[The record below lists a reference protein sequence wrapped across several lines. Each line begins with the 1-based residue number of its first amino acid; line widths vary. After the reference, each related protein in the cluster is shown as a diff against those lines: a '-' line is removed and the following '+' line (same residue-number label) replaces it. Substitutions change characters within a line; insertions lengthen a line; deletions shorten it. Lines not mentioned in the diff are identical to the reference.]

1 MVAGV
6 QISLKALGL
15 HGFSRGHFKAAAVKG
30 WRDVAKVQQL
40 AVVAESHR
48 NGHIPAEVL
57 FGQTEEMQRIRR
69 TIERVAAVRVPVL
82 IRGESGSGKE
92 AVASYLH
99 RIAPWRDKPL
109 VKVNCAA
116 IPGQLLES
124 ELFGYEKGSFT
135 GAYNSRPGKFEVA
148 HGGTIVLDEIAEIDS
163 GLQAKLLQV
172 LQDGCFSRI
181 GDLEERRVDARIV
194 SISNKDVENE
204 MKQGGFREDLFY
216 RINVV
221 NVQLP
226 PLRRRRE
233 DVPGLIEHFLNYY
246 CERYERPRPQLPAG
260 VVSRFE
266 QHHWPGNVRELEN
279 YVKRFVILDSAES
292 ILEELEERGRGAQKD
307 TFQLPPIED
316 FSLKKF
322 AKQASQHAEH
332 VMILEAL
339 KQTRWNRKRAA
350 SMLGISYRALLYK
363 IKEAGIPP
371 KKRA

>member
-1 MVAGV
+1 
-6 QISLKALGL
+6 
-15 HGFSRGHFKAAAVKG
+15 
-30 WRDVAKVQQL
+30 VAKVQQL
-40 AVVAESHR
+40 AVVADSSR
-48 NGHIPAEVL
+48 NGHVPPEVL
-57 FGQTEEMQRIRR
+57 FGMTDEMQKIRR
-69 TIERVAAVRVPVL
+69 TIERVASVRVPVL

-92 AVASYLH
+92 LLASYLH
-99 RIAPWRDKPL
+99 RIAPWHEKPL

-116 IPGQLLES
+116 IPGPLLES

-181 GDLEERRVDARIV
+181 GDLEERRVDSRIV
-194 SISNKDVENE
+194 SISNKDVESAITR
-204 MKQGGFREDLFY
+204 GAFREDLFY

-221 NVQLP
+221 NVQMP
-226 PLRRRRE
+226 PLRQRRE
-233 DVPGLIEHFLNYY
+233 DLPALVGYFLRHYS
-246 CERYERPRPQLPAG
+246 ERYERSIPELPAA
-260 VVSRFE
+260 VVQQFE

-279 YVKRFVILDSAES
+279 YVKRYVILDSAES
-292 ILEELEERGRGAQKD
+292 ILEELEERSRCAHPG
-307 TFQLPPIED
+307 TFQLPPIQD

-332 VMILEAL
+332 MMILEAL
-339 KQTRWNRKRAA
+339 KHTRWNRKRAA
-350 SMLGISYRALLYK
+350 EMLGISYRALLYK

>member
-1 MVAGV
+1 
-6 QISLKALGL
+6 
-15 HGFSRGHFKAAAVKG
+15 VKG

-40 AVVAESHR
+40 AVVADSHC
-48 NGHIPAEVL
+48 NGHVPPEVL
-57 FGQTEEMQRIRR
+57 FGQTEEMQRVRR
-69 TIERVAAVRVPVL
+69 TVERVAEVRVPVL

-92 AVASYLH
+92 VVAAYLH
-99 RIAPWRDKPL
+99 RIAPWREKPL

-116 IPGQLLES
+116 IPGPLLES

-135 GAYNSRPGKFEVA
+135 GAYNSRPGKFEAA
-148 HGGTIVLDEIAEIDS
+148 HGGTILLDEIAEIDS

-181 GDLEERRVDARIV
+181 GDLEERRVDTRIV
-194 SISNKDVENE
+194 SISSKDVENE
-204 MKQGGFREDLFY
+204 MTRGAFREDLFY

-233 DVPGLIEHFLNYY
+233 DLAVLIDHFLGYY
-246 CERYERPRPQLPAG
+246 CERYERPKPQLPAA
-260 VVSRFE
+260 VMKRFE

-292 ILEELEERGRGAQKD
+292 ILQELEERSRGTQSGS
-307 TFQLPPIED
+307 FQLPPIGE

-339 KQTRWNRKRAA
+339 KHTRWNRKRAA
-350 SMLGISYRALLYK
+350 EMLGISYRALLYK

-371 KKRA
+371 KKCA